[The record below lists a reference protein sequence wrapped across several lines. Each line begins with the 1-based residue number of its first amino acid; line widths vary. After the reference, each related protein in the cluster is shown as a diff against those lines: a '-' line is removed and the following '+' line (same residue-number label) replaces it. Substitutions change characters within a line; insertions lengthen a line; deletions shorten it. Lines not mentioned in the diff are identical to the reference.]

1 MEFENKIRFPL
12 KKKLLYTFLFIT
24 ILPVAILGFRAI
36 TEIKNAI
43 TENISQQNLEIA
55 TIVSQEINQ
64 RIKNAQNILETAIK
78 NPSMK
83 KLDIDNIQYSLKSIV
98 ENFHIFKA
106 IYLITDNE
114 DYMSI
119 ERKRG
124 ITIVSKNKD
133 KIDTIASIWLMTVL
147 YSEIRGYISPIYFEV
162 NSKFPYLYMAFQIR
176 NQLYKRVGVLVA
188 KLDLT
193 AIWPVVNRIRL
204 GKTGF
209 ASVIDENKRLIAHSN
224 KDEIIGRE
232 IDYMPAI
239 FKVLSG
245 VSGSG
250 EFVSSEDKRG
260 YLVAYAPV
268 SKFYSSKEY
277 KPYLKVNW
285 GVVVQQMA
293 NEAYAKVTR
302 MKHRVLIILMI
313 IFLLSVV
320 ISLLLSNHLT
330 IPLLKLVK
338 GAKNISS
345 GDLTSPLKLETND
358 EIGLLA
364 KQFDQMRID
373 LQKKIDEMEML
384 IEVSK
389 DISSVLD
396 YRQLLNKILHKNI
409 QVLDADT
416 GSIMLFDD
424 ESGDLII
431 EASFGLPHE
440 IVTKTRVS
448 SGQGISG
455 WVAKTKKEL
464 IIYDTV
470 KEPGFAEL
478 KGRKVEKGCLMSAP
492 LIAKNKVLG
501 VINVSKKTPYSFN
514 ERDLELFRALSIHA
528 AIAIDNAKLY
538 RLAITDGLT
547 KLYIHRY
554 FQQRMD
560 ELIRFSKENKTPF
573 SLIMT
578 DIDHFKSFN
587 DTYGHQVG
595 DEVLKT
601 VARILMKSVRDE
613 DIVARYGGE
622 EFAVIC
628 PGITKEEATIPAE
641 RIRKSVEEYDFF
653 VNGKRVQITI
663 SLGISEYGED
673 AIDKKMLIECADL
686 ALYYAKENGRN
697 QFKKFSSDLLK
708 ET

>member
-209 ASVIDENKRLIAHSN
+209 AFVIDENKRLIAHSN